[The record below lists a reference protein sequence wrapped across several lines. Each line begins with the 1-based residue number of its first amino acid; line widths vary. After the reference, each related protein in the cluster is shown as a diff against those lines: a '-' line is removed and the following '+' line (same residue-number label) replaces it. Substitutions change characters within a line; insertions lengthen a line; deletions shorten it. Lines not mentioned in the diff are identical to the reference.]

1 MRTPQDIS
9 RQIMSGMGIPVE
21 MKNPDKAYHDLRM
34 IESILT
40 KWKKEVVEGVV
51 GEYFQTRWKKEIAD
65 ECFNRIAEECFNRVA
80 LDDEKD
86 RRKKKKGGNKFWTF
100 SK

>member
-1 MRTPQDIS
+1 
-9 RQIMSGMGIPVE
+9 
-21 MKNPDKAYHDLRM
+21 
-34 IESILT
+34 
-40 KWKKEVVEGVV
+40 V

-86 RRKKKKGGNKFWTF
+86 RRKKKKGG
-100 SK
+100 